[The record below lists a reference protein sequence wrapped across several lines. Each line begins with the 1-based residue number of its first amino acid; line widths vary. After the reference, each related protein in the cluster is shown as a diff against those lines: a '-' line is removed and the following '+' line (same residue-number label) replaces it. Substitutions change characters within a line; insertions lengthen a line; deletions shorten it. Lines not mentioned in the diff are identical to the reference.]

1 MTFGNMS
8 EYLDNLKEHS
18 ILVIVLALGVVLC
31 SNSIST
37 LMAVSLITFLMTKDF
52 TTSLI
57 VGGLLYVSMTN
68 MQGSGQENFTFNE
81 DSLLRFNVLS
91 KDYDDEDEDEHHKD
105 KHHKDDHHKRLAHK
119 DEHHKRM
126 AHKRMAHK
134 DEHHKDEHHEDAELH
149 KMSQDKLKS
158 LLSKLDSIK
167 HKTLGK
173 KHVSDS
179 DPIETPSIGQYACSK
194 HNKNPTIHKYVLDNV
209 HTRDIDSVE
218 MYEGAE
224 SAEFLKVSQCLDDS
238 ARCLSE

>member
-91 KDYDDEDEDEHHKD
+91 KDHDDEDEDEHHKD
-105 KHHKDDHHKRLAHK
+105 
-119 DEHHKRM
+119 EH
-126 AHKRMAHK
+126 HKRMAHK

-179 DPIETPSIGQYACSK
+179 EPIETPSIGQYACSK